1 MKQLLLGLLLT
12 GFCVINVAEADQKKP
27 AAKVVTGT
35 ISGFECGDN
44 CYLTIVDKQG
54 KEHTG
59 LCSAEPLCEKIM
71 TATGDNLGGYKGK
84 KVKVTVGTGQQ
95 VDGSG
100 TVMGTMDAFVK
111 IQLLK

>member
-1 MKQLLLGLLLT
+1 MKKILLFLIASL
-12 GFCVINVAEADQKKP
+12 FFINIAEAEAKKNAP
-27 AAKVVTGT
+27 KILVGM

-54 KEHTG
+54 KEHYA
-59 LCSAEPLCEKIM
+59 LCSDDRLCEKLM

-84 KVKVTVGTGQQ
+84 KVKVTVSTGQQ